1 MTAKRLSGLDA
12 AFLALERPG
21 RYLHGMGLI
30 VLDPSTVPG
39 GFSLDAWREQVVQR
53 LSLVPVLRR
62 RLVEVPLGLHRPVRV
77 EGADLDFEYHVRTI
91 AVRPPV
97 GPEELTELVAAIDER
112 PLDRRR
118 PLWELHLVEGLED
131 GRVAVIGKLHHA
143 LMDGLAGMQS
153 MASLF
158 SLGPDA
164 EPSTGAAPIVSD
176 RAPGTVEL
184 LAGAAGGMMQQPVK
198 LAQALGATSRRVL
211 GSTAR
216 SSLGM
221 AGRARDEHGG
231 MVSPF
236 TAPRTVFN
244 RALSERRI
252 MAYTSLPFDDVA
264 AIRRT
269 LDVTFND
276 VVLAVVAGALRGYL
290 AARGE
295 LPDRPLV
302 AAVPI
307 ALREGRGEDPS
318 NAVSLLLVELGT
330 DLADPVARLAS
341 IHAAA
346 DRAKGRYG
354 PQGGQATSQ
363 WLEAFSPLVLSTVAQ
378 VYAGLRIAN
387 YFPPVCNV
395 LVSDVPGPPV
405 PLYLAGARLVAL
417 HPLGPI
423 YDGMGLNVTVVTSAD
438 SVDFG
443 LVACREQTPDLWDLA
458 TGLHDALA
466 ELAQAA
472 GVSKGSVAPSRAGRA

>member
-1 MTAKRLSGLDA
+1 MTAKRLGGLDA
-12 AFLALERPG
+12 AFLTLERPG
-21 RYLHGMGLI
+21 RSLHVIGLI

-39 GFSLDAWREQVVQR
+39 GFSLDAWREQLVQR

-97 GPEELTELVAAIDER
+97 GAEKLAELIAAIDER

-158 SLGPDA
+158 SLDPEA
-164 EPSTGAAPIVSD
+164 EPSTDAAPIVSD
-176 RAPGTVEL
+176 RAPGAVEL
-184 LAGAAGGMMQQPVK
+184 LAGAAGGMMQQPIK
-198 LAQALGATSRRVL
+198 LAQALGATTRRLL

-216 SSLGM
+216 SALGV
-221 AGRARDEHGG
+221 AGRARDEHGA

-236 TAPRTVFN
+236 NAPRTVFN
-244 RALSERRI
+244 GALSERRI

-264 AIRRT
+264 AIRRA

-307 ALREGRGEDPS
+307 AVRAGRDEETS

-341 IHAAA
+341 IHAGA
-346 DRAKGRYG
+346 DRAKGRHG

-363 WLEAFSPLVLSTVAQ
+363 WLEAFSPFVLSSVAR
-378 VYAGLRIAN
+378 VYTGLRIAN

-466 ELAQAA
+466 ELTRTS
-472 GVSKGSVAPSRAGRA
+472 GVSEGSVASRRTGRA